1 MYENKPHA
9 PENLSLNGQEK
20 DIHRWMHTH
29 PNTKPPPQQQKKK
42 KKKGQ
47 KAWAIDSVLPSE
59 NTCKT
64 SRPVGQVNLCL
75 YM

>member
-42 KKKGQ
+42 KGGAEGMSNRFSSSFRKH
-47 KAWAIDSVLPSE
+47 L
-59 NTCKT
+59 
-64 SRPVGQVNLCL
+64 
-75 YM
+75 